1 MYAAFKLYFYN
12 ILIIHSKIIIN
23 HFALLTAF
31 KEKLKSSGCRIY
43 SVPNNLTVTDS
54 KR

>member
-23 HFALLTAF
+23 QFALLTAF